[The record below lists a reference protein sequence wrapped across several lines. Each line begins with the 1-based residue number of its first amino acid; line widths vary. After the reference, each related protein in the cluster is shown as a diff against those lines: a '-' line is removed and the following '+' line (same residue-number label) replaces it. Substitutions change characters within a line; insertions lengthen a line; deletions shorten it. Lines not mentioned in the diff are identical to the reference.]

1 MRRLFAIIFAV
12 MLAAVSCQHEE
23 IWDKLN
29 DHEQRIEQLE
39 KLCKELNSNVMAL
52 QTALTAI
59 QENDYVT
66 DVMKV
71 VENGVEV
78 GYSLTFA
85 KAGTVTL
92 YHGADGTDAAAPK
105 IGVKKAADGAY
116 YWTAGDEWLTADDGS
131 KIPAT
136 VASDGDYV
144 TPLFRVTKDVW
155 YVSYDNGNSWR
166 KIQAQEQN
174 ESQFFQNVSADSENL
189 YLTLADGTVVTIPI
203 VSTSRSFVGKVVSI
217 MGDSIST
224 FEGWIPIEDGHNLN
238 HRKRYPQANLF
249 EDVRLTW
256 WHMLINN
263 LGAKL
268 GVNDS
273 WAGSMVSNTQ
283 TVNSGDKGPDACMS
297 SITRIT
303 NLGSNGTPDLIFFY
317 GGTNDAARDVP
328 MGTFDPGKFQQV
340 DLTTTT
346 WSTFAD
352 AYAVAIMRMQYF
364 YPDAK
369 IIAMTPTWTTS
380 YYTPQRLDAVV
391 KMIKEVCDYFGVAVV
406 DLRKCGIN
414 QNNLDKMLGDG
425 IHPSAIGMEMI
436 EKYLRKQLLSFYEGD
451 FTENVV
457 YKVTD
462 NLTSAVNLDRY
473 ITGVSA
479 GRPYTAQLTGD
490 LSKIGVKMGGNDVTS
505 DSFNAS
511 TGQIHIPEVTGDIN
525 IDESVEHEVVQTT
538 WYIDHTQNKAKFTS
552 SCNTGGR
559 GWAIADT
566 NPVYSQLI
574 GKPINTA
581 AFFTN
586 KTSQTVTVMKVP
598 SYRAT
603 SGEVIAKVTATIPAA
618 SKKLAVIYFPEV
630 TLKDGE
636 YLSLFSQEDDNIQ
649 FYYTSTGVE
658 DASGVMDNGFYTRL
672 PILYGSGTSWSLAD
686 MSCLGWSFGYTDQFA
701 GKKMTCVGD
710 SITAGSGTTKT
721 YWSIID
727 ETLKPLSMTGMGVG
741 GSCVS
746 ATSDYG
752 TSNSPLI
759 RRYTSIPESDIIT
772 IYMGTNDYGHE
783 TPMGTIDDMEDKSFY
798 GALNVI
804 IPGIQ
809 KAHPDAQLVWITPT
823 HRYGFGTSKILGTK
837 FTYDYLP
844 NGRGYSLGDYV
855 DVIKEVCE
863 KYSVPV
869 IDLFALSGMDPSL
882 SEVRSTYMP
891 DGLHPNAAGHE
902 KIAAIIID
910 ALKDIVG
917 GAYKNGGSTENTNN
931 STGEW

>member
-1 MRRLFAIIFAV
+1 MMKRLFNILCAT
-12 MLAAVSCQHEE
+12 LLLTLTSCQHED
-23 IWDKLN
+23 IWNKLRE
-29 DHEQRIEQLE
+29 HEQRIEELE
-39 KLCKELNSNVMAL
+39 EQCRKLNSNIEAIREIL
-52 QTALTAI
+52 AAI
-59 QENDYVT
+59 QQNDYVT
-66 DVMKV
+66 EVMKIM
-71 VENGVEV
+71 ENGVEV
-78 GYSLTFA
+78 GYSLTFS
-85 KAGTVTL
+85 KSGTITI
-92 YHGADGTDAAAPK
+92 YHGTDGTDGADGGTPNIA
-105 IGVKKAADGAY
+105 IKKAADGAY
-116 YWTAGDEWLTADDGS
+116 YWTSNGEWITDDDGN

-136 VASDGDYV
+136 VSDPDANYV
-144 TPLFRVTKDVW
+144 TPQFRVSDGVW

-166 KIQAQEQN
+166 EIEVGNDQEGD
-174 ESQFFQNVSADSENL
+174 SFFQSVTTDSENL
-189 YLTLADGTVVTIPI
+189 YLTLADGTVVTVPI
-203 VSTSRSFVGKVVSI
+203 VSTSRSFVGKVISI

-224 FEGWIPIEDGHNLN
+224 FEGWIPIDDGHNLN

-249 EDVRLTW
+249 DDVRLTW
-256 WHMLINN
+256 WHMLITN

-273 WAGSMVSNTQ
+273 WAGSMVSNTA
-283 TVNSGDKGPDACMS
+283 TTNSADLGPDACMS
-297 SITRIT
+297 SVTRIT

-317 GGTNDAARDVP
+317 GGTNDAARNVP
-328 MGTFDPGKFQQV
+328 MGTFDPSKFQQV

-380 YYTPQRLDAVV
+380 YYTPQRLNEVA
-391 KMIKEVCDYFGVAVV
+391 KMIEEVCDYFGVAVV

-414 QNNLDKMLGDG
+414 RNNLDKTLGDG
-425 IHPSAIGMEMI
+425 IHPSALGMEMI

-479 GRPYTAQLTGD
+479 GRPYTAQLSGD
-490 LSKIGVKMGGNDVTS
+490 LSKIGVKMGGNDVTA

-511 TGQIHIPEVTGDIN
+511 TGQIHIPEVTGDVH
-525 IDESVEHEVVQTT
+525 IDESVEHEVIETT
-538 WYIDHTQNKAKFTS
+538 WYIDHTRNKSKFTS

-559 GWAIADT
+559 GWAIADI
-566 NPVYSQLI
+566 NPAYSQLV
-574 GKPINTA
+574 GNPINTA

-603 SGEVIAKVTATIPAA
+603 SGEVIATVTATIPAA
-618 SKKLAVIYFPEV
+618 SKQLAVIYFPEV
-630 TLKDGE
+630 TLKEGE
-636 YLSLFSQEDDNIQ
+636 YLSLFSQEDANIQ
-649 FYYTSTGVE
+649 FYYTSTAVE
-658 DASGVMDNGFYTRL
+658 DASGVVDNGFYTRL
-672 PILYGSGTSWSLAD
+672 PILYGSGTNWSLAD
-686 MSCLGWSFGYTDQFA
+686 MSCLGWSFGYTNHCA
-701 GKKMTCVGD
+701 GKKVTCVGD

-721 YWSIID
+721 YWSILD
-727 ETLKPLSMTGMGVG
+727 DTLELESMTGMGVA

-746 ATSDYG
+746 ATSDYK

-759 RRYTSIPESDIIT
+759 NRYKSIPDSDIIT

-783 TPMGTIDDMEDKSFY
+783 TPMGTIDDTEDVSFY

-809 KAHPDAQLVWITPT
+809 KAHPDALLVWMTPT
-823 HRYGFGTSKILGTK
+823 HRYGFGTSKMLGTA
-837 FTYDYLP
+837 FTYDHLP
-844 NGRGYSLGDYV
+844 NGRGYSLDDYV
-855 DVIKEVCE
+855 DAIKEVCD
-863 KYSVPV
+863 KYDVPV
-869 IDLFALSGMDPSL
+869 IDLFTLSGMDPSL
-882 SEVRSTYMP
+882 SEVRSQYMP
-891 DGLHPNAAGHE
+891 DGLHLNSAGHE
-902 KIAAIIID
+902 KIAAI
-910 ALKDIVG
+910 VG
-917 GAYKNGGSTENTNN
+917 ASLNYMVR
-931 STGEW
+931 

>member
-1 MRRLFAIIFAV
+1 MKKLFTI
-12 MLAAVSCQHEE
+12 LCTSLLLAVSGCQHED

-29 DHEQRIEQLE
+29 DHETRIEQLE
-39 KLCKELNSNVMAL
+39 KLCRELNSNMQAV
-52 QTALTAI
+52 QTILTAV
-59 QENDYVT
+59 QQNDYVT
-66 DVMKV
+66 EVMKI
-71 VENGVEV
+71 VEGGIEV
-78 GYSLTFA
+78 GYSITFA
-85 KAGTVTL
+85 KGGTVNI
-92 YHGADGTDAAAPK
+92 YHGADGADGTNGSTPD
-105 IGVKKAADGAY
+105 IGIRKASDGAY
-116 YWTAGDEWLTADDGS
+116 YWTSDGEWMTGEEGEM
-131 KIPAT
+131 IPAT
-136 VASDGDYV
+136 VTDPDGNYIV
-144 TPLFRVTKDVW
+144 PQFRVADGVW

-166 KIQAQEQN
+166 MIETPN
-174 ESQFFQNVSADSENL
+174 GEDGTDGDSFFKSVTTDSENL
-189 YLTLADGTVVTIPI
+189 YLTLADGTIITIPI
-203 VSTSRSFVGKVVSI
+203 VSTSRSFMGKVISI

-224 FEGWIPIEDGHNLN
+224 FEGWIPVDDGHNLT

-328 MGTFDPGKFQQV
+328 MGEFDPSKFQQV
-340 DLTTTT
+340 DLTTTI

-352 AYAVAIMRMQYF
+352 AYAAAIMRMQYF

-380 YYTPQRLDAVV
+380 YYSAQRLDAVA

-414 QNNLDKMLGDG
+414 QNNLDKTLGDG
-425 IHPSAIGMEMI
+425 IHPSALGMEMI

-479 GRPYTAQLTGD
+479 GKPYTAQLSGD
-490 LSKIGVKMGGNDVTS
+490 LSKIGVKMGGIDITS
-505 DSFNAS
+505 TSFDAS
-511 TGQIHIPEVTGDIN
+511 TGIINIPEVTGNIH
-525 IDESVEHEVVQTT
+525 IDESVEHEVVATT
-538 WYIDHTQNKAKFTS
+538 WYIDHTKNMAKFTS

-559 GWAIADT
+559 GWAIADS
-566 NPVYSQLI
+566 NPAYSQLV

-586 KTSQTVTVMKVP
+586 KTSQTVTVMKIP
-598 SYRAT
+598 SYKAT
-603 SGEVIAKVTATIPAA
+603 TGEVIATVTATIPSAN
-618 SKKLAVIYFPEV
+618 KQLAVIYFPEV
-630 TLKDGE
+630 TLKEGE
-636 YLSLFSQEDDNIQ
+636 YLSLFSQEDSDIQ
-649 FYYTSTGVE
+649 FYYTSAGVE
-658 DASGVMDNGFYTRL
+658 DAAGVMDNGFYTRL
-672 PILYGSGTSWSLAD
+672 PILYGSGTNWSLAD
-686 MSCLGWSFGYTDQFA
+686 MSCLGWSFGYTDFFA
-701 GKKMTCVGD
+701 GKKITCVGD

-721 YWSIID
+721 YWSILN
-727 ETLKPLSMTGMGVG
+727 ETLQPESMTGMGVA

-746 ATSDYG
+746 ATSDYK

-759 RRYTSIPESDIIT
+759 NRYTSIPESDIIT

-783 TPMGTIDDMEDKSFY
+783 TPMGTIDDAEDISFY

-804 IPGIQ
+804 ISGIRQ
-809 KAHPDAQLVWITPT
+809 AQPDAQLVWITPT
-823 HRYGFGTSKILGTK
+823 HRYGFGTSKMLGTQ

-844 NGRGYSLGDYV
+844 NGRGYSLEDYV
-855 DVIKEVCE
+855 DAIKDVCA
-863 KYSVPV
+863 KHSVPV
-869 IDLFALSGMDPSL
+869 IDLFNLSGMDPSL
-882 SEVRSTYMP
+882 SEVRTQYMP
-891 DGLHPNAAGHE
+891 DGLHPNTAGHE
-902 KIAAIIID
+902 KIAAIISKELQNII
-910 ALKDIVG
+910 LGI
-917 GAYKNGGSTENTNN
+917 N
-931 STGEW
+931 

>member
-1 MRRLFAIIFAV
+1 MMKRLFNILCAT
-12 MLAAVSCQHEE
+12 LLLTLTSCQHED
-23 IWDKLN
+23 IWNKLRE
-29 DHEQRIEQLE
+29 HEQRIEELE
-39 KLCKELNSNVMAL
+39 EQCRKLNSNIEAIWEIL
-52 QTALTAI
+52 AAI
-59 QENDYVT
+59 QQNDYVT
-66 DVMKV
+66 EVMKIM
-71 VENGVEV
+71 EGGVEV
-78 GYSLTFA
+78 GYSLTFS
-85 KAGTVTL
+85 KSGTITI
-92 YHGADGTDAAAPK
+92 YHGTDGTDGVDGGTPN
-105 IGVKKAADGAY
+105 IGIKKAADGAY
-116 YWTAGDEWLTADDGS
+116 YWTSNGEWITDDDGN

-136 VASDGDYV
+136 VSDPDANYV
-144 TPLFRVTKDVW
+144 TPQFRVSDGVW

-166 KIQAQEQN
+166 EIEVGNDQEGD
-174 ESQFFQNVSADSENL
+174 SFFQSVTTDSENL
-189 YLTLADGTVVTIPI
+189 YLTLADGTVVTVPI
-203 VSTSRSFVGKVVSI
+203 VSTSRSFVGKVISI

-224 FEGWIPIEDGHNLN
+224 FEGWIPVDDGHNLN

-249 EDVRLTW
+249 DDVRLTW
-256 WHMLINN
+256 WHMLITN

-273 WAGSMVSNTQ
+273 WAGSMVSNTA
-283 TVNSGDKGPDACMS
+283 TTNSGDLGPDACMS
-297 SITRIT
+297 SVTRIT

-317 GGTNDAARDVP
+317 GGTNDAARNVP
-328 MGTFDPGKFQQV
+328 MGTFDPSKFQQV

-380 YYTPQRLDAVV
+380 YYTPQRLNEVA
-391 KMIKEVCDYFGVAVV
+391 KMIEEVCDYYGVAVV

-414 QNNLDKMLGDG
+414 RNNLDKTLGDG
-425 IHPSAIGMEMI
+425 IHPSALGMEMI

-479 GRPYTAQLTGD
+479 GRPYTAQLSGD
-490 LSKIGVKMGGNDVTS
+490 LSKIGVKMGGDDVTA

-511 TGQIHIPEVTGDIN
+511 TGQLHIPEVTGDVH
-525 IDESVEHEVVQTT
+525 IDESVEHEVIETT
-538 WYIDHTQNKAKFTS
+538 WYIDHTRNKSKFTS

-566 NPVYSQLI
+566 NPAYSQLV

-603 SGEVIAKVTATIPAA
+603 SGEVIATVTATIPAA
-618 SKKLAVIYFPEV
+618 SKQLAVIYFPEV
-630 TLKDGE
+630 TLKEGE
-636 YLSLFSQEDDNIQ
+636 YLSLFSQEDANIQ
-649 FYYTSTGVE
+649 FYYTSTAVE
-658 DASGVMDNGFYTRL
+658 DASGVVDNGFYTRL
-672 PILYGSGTSWSLAD
+672 PILYGSGTNWSLAD
-686 MSCLGWSFGYTDQFA
+686 MSCLGWSFGYTNHCA
-701 GKKMTCVGD
+701 GKKVTCVGD

-721 YWSIID
+721 YWSILD
-727 ETLKPLSMTGMGVG
+727 DTLELESMTGMGVA

-746 ATSDYG
+746 ATSDYK

-759 RRYTSIPESDIIT
+759 NRYKSIPDSDIIT

-783 TPMGTIDDMEDKSFY
+783 TPMGTIDDTEDVSFY

-809 KAHPDAQLVWITPT
+809 KAHPDALLVWMTPT
-823 HRYGFGTSKILGTK
+823 HRYGFGTSKMLGTA
-837 FTYDYLP
+837 FTYDHLP
-844 NGRGYSLGDYV
+844 NGRGYSLDDYV
-855 DVIKEVCE
+855 DAIKEVCD
-863 KYSVPV
+863 KYDVPV
-869 IDLFALSGMDPSL
+869 IDLFTLSGMDPSL
-882 SEVRSTYMP
+882 SEVRSQYMP
-891 DGLHPNAAGHE
+891 DGLHLNSAGHE
-902 KIAAIIID
+902 KIAAI
-910 ALKDIVG
+910 VG
-917 GAYKNGGSTENTNN
+917 ASLNYMVR
-931 STGEW
+931 

>member
-1 MRRLFAIIFAV
+1 
-12 MLAAVSCQHEE
+12 MLTTVSCQHEE
-23 IWDKLN
+23 IWEKLN

-39 KLCKELNSNVMAL
+39 KLCKELNSNVVAM
-52 QTALTAI
+52 QTALTSI

-92 YHGADGTDAAAPK
+92 YHGADGAEAAAPR
-105 IGVKKAADGAY
+105 IGVKKASDGAY
-116 YWTAGDEWLTADDGS
+116 YWTSGDEWLTADDGS
-131 KIPAT
+131 RIPAT
-136 VASDGDYV
+136 VADLNGEYV
-144 TPLFRVTKDVW
+144 TPLFRVSEDKW

-166 KIQAQEQN
+166 KIQAHGQAQN
-174 ESQFFQNVSADSENL
+174 GNPFFQDVTADSENL
-189 YLTLADGTVVTIPI
+189 YMTLADGSKITIPLI
-203 VSTSRSFVGKVVSI
+203 TTSRSFVGKVISI

-224 FEGWIPIEDGHNLN
+224 FEGWIPVEDGHNLN
-238 HRKRYPQANLF
+238 HRKRYPQDNLF
-249 EDVRLTW
+249 DDVRLTW
-256 WHMLINN
+256 WHRLANN
-263 LGAKL
+263 LGAKI

-273 WAGSMVSNTQ
+273 WAGS
-283 TVNSGDKGPDACMS
+283 TVHNSATTNSGDKGPDACMS

-317 GGTNDAARDVP
+317 GGTNDAAWGVTL
-328 MGTFDPGKFQQV
+328 GTFDPSAAHNV
-340 DLTTTT
+340 DLTSTT
-346 WSTFAD
+346 WETFAD
-352 AYAVAIMRMQYF
+352 AYAAAIMRMQYF

-380 YYTPQRLDAVV
+380 YYTAQRLDAVIRV
-391 KMIKEVCDYFGVAVV
+391 IKDVCDYFGVAVV

-414 QNNLDKMLGDG
+414 QNNLESTLGDG
-425 IHPSAIGMEMI
+425 IHPSALGMDMI
-436 EKYLRKQLLSFYEGD
+436 EKYVRKQLLSFYEGD
-451 FTENVV
+451 FKENVV
-457 YKVTD
+457 YKVTN
-462 NLTSAVNLDRY
+462 NLSAAVNLDRY
-473 ITGVSA
+473 IVGVSS
-479 GRPYTAQLTGD
+479 GRSYTAQLSGD
-490 LSKIGVKMGGNDVTS
+490 ISKVGVKMDGVDITSEAFDVSTS
-505 DSFNAS
+505 RV
-511 TGQIHIPEVTGDIN
+511 HIPNVTGDVY
-525 IDESVEHEVVQTT
+525 IDESAQHDVVTTT
-538 WYIDHTQNKAKFTS
+538 WYIDHTRNSSKITS
-552 SCNTGGR
+552 SCNVAGR
-559 GWAIADT
+559 GWAIADS

-598 SYRAT
+598 YHGAR
-603 SGEVIAKVTATIPAA
+603 SGEVIATVTATIPSAT
-618 SKKLAVIYFPEV
+618 KQLAVITFPEV
-630 TLKDGE
+630 TLKEGE
-636 YLSLFSQEDDNIQ
+636 YLSLFSQEDANIQ
-649 FYYTSTGVE
+649 FYYSATSITDAAGVT
-658 DASGVMDNGFYTRL
+658 DNGFYTRL
-672 PILYGSGTSWSLAD
+672 PILYGSGTNWSLAE
-686 MSCLGWSFGYTDQFA
+686 MSLGWSFGYTDPFA

-727 ETLKPLSMTGMGVG
+727 DTLQPLSMTGMGVG

-759 RRYTSIPESDIIT
+759 KRYTSIPDSDLIT

-783 TPMGTIDDMEDKSFY
+783 TPMGTIEDTEDVSFY

-809 KAHPDAQLVWITPT
+809 QTHPDAQLVWITPT
-823 HRYGFGTSKILGTK
+823 HRYGFGTSKLLGSK

-855 DVIKEVCE
+855 NAIKDVCE

-902 KIAAIIID
+902 KIAEIIIC

-917 GAYKNGGSTENTNN
+917 GVHEDAGSTEDLNN

>member
-1 MRRLFAIIFAV
+1 MFNHTNMKKLLTILLAAIT
-12 MLAAVSCQHEE
+12 MAVSCDIHKD
-23 IWDKLN
+23 IWNELR

-39 KLCKELNSNVMAL
+39 KQCRELNSNVQAMQTVLAAL
-52 QTALTAI
+52 Q
-59 QENDYVT
+59 QNDYVT
-66 DVMKV
+66 EVMKIM
-71 VENGVEV
+71 EDGVEV
-78 GYSLTFA
+78 GYSITFA
-85 KAGTVTL
+85 KAGTITI
-92 YHGADGTDAAAPK
+92 YHGVDGTDGDAPS
-105 IGVKKAADGAY
+105 IGVKKASDGSY
-116 YWTAGDEWLTADDGS
+116 YWTSNGEWLSDDNGNM
-131 KIPAT
+131 IPAT
-136 VASDGDYV
+136 VSDPDGGYV
-144 TPLFRVTKDVW
+144 TPQFRVADGVW

-166 KIQAQEQN
+166 EIDYKNGGGDE
-174 ESQFFQNVSADSENL
+174 FFQSVTTDSENL
-189 YLTLADGTVVTIPI
+189 YLTLADGTVIKIPI
-203 VSTSRSFVGKVVSI
+203 VSTSLSFAGKVVSI

-249 EDVRLTW
+249 DDVRLTW

-297 SITRIT
+297 SVTRIT

-317 GGTNDAARDVP
+317 GGTNDAARNVP
-328 MGTFDPGKFQQV
+328 MGTFDPSKFQQV
-340 DLTTTT
+340 DLTTTI

-352 AYAVAIMRMQYF
+352 AYAAAITRMQYY

-380 YYTPQRLDAVV
+380 YYTPQRLDEVV
-391 KMIKEVCDYFGVAVV
+391 KVIKEVCDYYGVAVV

-414 QNNLDKMLGDG
+414 QNNLDKTLGDG
-425 IHPSAIGMEMI
+425 IHPSALGMEMI

-451 FTENVV
+451 FTENIV

-462 NLTSAVNLDRY
+462 NLISAVNLDRY

-479 GRPYTAQLTGD
+479 GRPYTAQLSGD
-490 LSKIGVKMGGNDVTS
+490 MSKIGVKMGGNDVTA

-511 TGQIHIPEVTGDIN
+511 TGQIHIPEVTGDIH
-525 IDESVEHEVVQTT
+525 IDESVEHEVVETT
-538 WYIDHTQNKAKFTS
+538 WYIDHTKNKSKFTS

-559 GWAIADT
+559 GWAIADA
-566 NPVYSQLI
+566 NPAYSQLI

-603 SGEVIAKVTATIPAA
+603 SGEVIATVTATIPAA
-618 SKKLAVIYFPEV
+618 SKQLAVIYFPEV
-630 TLKDGE
+630 TLKEGE
-636 YLSLFSQEDDNIQ
+636 YLSLFSQEDANIQ
-649 FYYTSTGVE
+649 FYYTSAAVE
-658 DASGVMDNGFYTRL
+658 DASGVVDNGFYTRL
-672 PILYGSGTSWSLAD
+672 PILYGSGTNWSLAD
-686 MSCLGWSFGYTDQFA
+686 MSCLGWSFGYTNHCA
-701 GKKMTCVGD
+701 GKKVTCVGD

-721 YWSIID
+721 YCSILD
-727 ETLKPLSMTGMGVG
+727 DTLELESMTGMGVA

-746 ATSDYG
+746 ATSDYK

-759 RRYTSIPESDIIT
+759 NRYKSIPDSDIIT

-783 TPMGTIDDMEDKSFY
+783 TPMGTIDDTEDVSFY

-809 KAHPDAQLVWITPT
+809 NAHPDALLAWITPT
-823 HRYGFGTSKILGTK
+823 HRYGFGTSKMLGTA

-844 NGRGYSLGDYV
+844 NGRGYSLNDYV
-855 DVIKEVCE
+855 DAIKEVCE
-863 KYSVPV
+863 KYDVPV
-869 IDLFALSGMDPSL
+869 IDLFTLSGMDPSL
-882 SEVRSTYMP
+882 SEVRTQYMP

-902 KIAAIIID
+902 KIAAIIAKSLEGI
-910 ALKDIVG
+910 LVSK
-917 GAYKNGGSTENTNN
+917 
-931 STGEW
+931 

>member
-1 MRRLFAIIFAV
+1 MMKRLFNILCAT
-12 MLAAVSCQHEE
+12 LLLTLTSCQHED
-23 IWDKLN
+23 IWNKLRE
-29 DHEQRIEQLE
+29 HEQRIEELE
-39 KLCKELNSNVMAL
+39 EQCRKLNSNIEAIWEIL
-52 QTALTAI
+52 AAI
-59 QENDYVT
+59 QQNDYVT
-66 DVMKV
+66 EVMKIM
-71 VENGVEV
+71 EGGVEV
-78 GYSLTFA
+78 GYSLTFS
-85 KAGTVTL
+85 KSGTITI
-92 YHGADGTDAAAPK
+92 YHGTDGTDGVDGGTPN
-105 IGVKKAADGAY
+105 IGIKKAADGAY
-116 YWTAGDEWLTADDGS
+116 YWTSNGEWITDDDGN

-136 VASDGDYV
+136 VSDPDANYV
-144 TPLFRVTKDVW
+144 TPQFRVSDGVW

-166 KIQAQEQN
+166 EIEVGNDQEGD
-174 ESQFFQNVSADSENL
+174 SFFQSVTTDSENL
-189 YLTLADGTVVTIPI
+189 YLTLADGTVVTVPI
-203 VSTSRSFVGKVVSI
+203 VSTSRSFVGKVISI

-224 FEGWIPIEDGHNLN
+224 FEGWIPVDDGHNLN

-249 EDVRLTW
+249 DDVRLTW
-256 WHMLINN
+256 WHMLITN

-273 WAGSMVSNTQ
+273 WAGSMVSNTA
-283 TVNSGDKGPDACMS
+283 TTNSGDLGPDACMS
-297 SITRIT
+297 SVTRIT

-317 GGTNDAARDVP
+317 GGTNDAARNVP
-328 MGTFDPGKFQQV
+328 MGTFDPSKFQQV

-369 IIAMTPTWTTS
+369 IIAITPTWTTS
-380 YYTPQRLDAVV
+380 YYTPQRLNEVA
-391 KMIKEVCDYFGVAVV
+391 KMIEEVCDYYGVAVV

-414 QNNLDKMLGDG
+414 RNNLDKTLGDG
-425 IHPSAIGMEMI
+425 IHPSALGMEMI

-479 GRPYTAQLTGD
+479 GRPYTAQLSGD
-490 LSKIGVKMGGNDVTS
+490 LSKIGVKMGGDDVTA

-511 TGQIHIPEVTGDIN
+511 TGQIHIPEVTGDVH
-525 IDESVEHEVVQTT
+525 IDESVEHEVIETT
-538 WYIDHTQNKAKFTS
+538 WYIDHTRNKSKFTS

-566 NPVYSQLI
+566 NPAYSQLV

-603 SGEVIAKVTATIPAA
+603 SGEVIATVTATIPAA
-618 SKKLAVIYFPEV
+618 SKQLAVIYFPEV
-630 TLKDGE
+630 TLKEGE
-636 YLSLFSQEDDNIQ
+636 YLSLFSQEDANIQ
-649 FYYTSTGVE
+649 FYYTSTAVE
-658 DASGVMDNGFYTRL
+658 DASGVVDNGFYTRL
-672 PILYGSGTSWSLAD
+672 PILYGSGTNWSLAD
-686 MSCLGWSFGYTDQFA
+686 MSCLGWSFGYTNHCA
-701 GKKMTCVGD
+701 GKKVTCVGD

-721 YWSIID
+721 YWSILD
-727 ETLKPLSMTGMGVG
+727 DTLELESMTGMGVA

-746 ATSDYG
+746 ATSDYK

-759 RRYTSIPESDIIT
+759 NRYKSIPDSDIIT

-783 TPMGTIDDMEDKSFY
+783 TPMGTIDDTEDVSFY

-809 KAHPDAQLVWITPT
+809 KAHPDALLVWMTPT
-823 HRYGFGTSKILGTK
+823 HRYGFGTSKMLGTA
-837 FTYDYLP
+837 FTYDHLP
-844 NGRGYSLGDYV
+844 NGRGYSLDDYV
-855 DVIKEVCE
+855 DAIKEVCD
-863 KYSVPV
+863 KYDVPV
-869 IDLFALSGMDPSL
+869 IDLFTLSGMDPSL
-882 SEVRSTYMP
+882 SEVRSQYMP
-891 DGLHPNAAGHE
+891 DGLHLNSAGHE
-902 KIAAIIID
+902 KIAAI
-910 ALKDIVG
+910 VG
-917 GAYKNGGSTENTNN
+917 ASLNYMVR
-931 STGEW
+931 

>member
-1 MRRLFAIIFAV
+1 MKKLFTILFTTLL
-12 MLAAVSCQHEE
+12 LAATACQHKD
-23 IWDKLN
+23 IWNELR

-39 KLCKELNSNVMAL
+39 QQCRELNSNIEAV
-52 QTALTAI
+52 QAI
-59 QENDYVT
+59 LAAVQQNDYVT
-66 DVMKV
+66 EVMKV
-71 VENGVEV
+71 MEDGVEV
-78 GYSLTFA
+78 GYSITFS
-85 KAGTVTL
+85 KSGTITI
-92 YHGADGTDAAAPK
+92 YHGTDGTDGADGGTPN
-105 IGVKKAADGAY
+105 IGIKKAADGAY
-116 YWTAGDEWLTADDGS
+116 YWTSNGEWITDDDGN

-136 VASDGDYV
+136 VSDPNATYV
-144 TPLFRVTKDVW
+144 TPQFRVADGVW

-166 KIQAQEQN
+166 EIEAGSDQEGD
-174 ESQFFQNVSADSENL
+174 SFFRNVTTDSENL
-189 YLTLADGTVVTIPI
+189 YLTLADGTVVTVPI
-203 VSTSRSFVGKVVSI
+203 VSTSRSFVGKVISI

-249 EDVRLTW
+249 NDVRLTW
-256 WHMLINN
+256 WHMLITN

-273 WAGSMVSNTQ
+273 WAGSMVSNTA
-283 TVNSGDKGPDACMS
+283 TTNSGDLGPDACMS
-297 SITRIT
+297 SVTRIT

-317 GGTNDAARDVP
+317 GGTNDAARNVP
-328 MGTFDPGKFQQV
+328 MGTFDPSKFQQV

-352 AYAVAIMRMQYF
+352 AYAVAIMRMQYY

-380 YYTPQRLDAVV
+380 YYTPQRLNEVA
-391 KMIKEVCDYFGVAVV
+391 KMIEEVCDYYGVPVV

-414 QNNLDKMLGDG
+414 QNNLDKTLGDG
-425 IHPSAIGMEMI
+425 IHPSALGMEMI

-451 FTENVV
+451 FTENIV

-479 GRPYTAQLTGD
+479 GRPYTAQLSGD
-490 LSKIGVKMGGNDVTS
+490 LSKIGVKMGGNDVTA

-511 TGQIHIPEVTGDIN
+511 TGQIHIPEVTGDVH
-525 IDESVEHEVVQTT
+525 IDESVEHEIVETT
-538 WYIDHTQNKAKFTS
+538 WYIDHTKNKSKFTS

-566 NPVYSQLI
+566 NPAYSQLI

-603 SGEVIAKVTATIPAA
+603 SGEVIATVTATIPAA
-618 SKKLAVIYFPEV
+618 SKQLAVIYFPEV
-630 TLKDGE
+630 TLKEGE
-636 YLSLFSQEDDNIQ
+636 YLSLFSQEDANIQ
-649 FYYTSTGVE
+649 FYYTSAAVE
-658 DASGVMDNGFYTRL
+658 DAYGVVDNGFYTRL
-672 PILYGSGTSWSLAD
+672 PILYGSGTNWSLAD
-686 MSCLGWSFGYTDQFA
+686 MSCLGWSFGYTNHCA
-701 GKKMTCVGD
+701 GKKVTCVGD

-721 YWSIID
+721 YWSILYD
-727 ETLKPLSMTGMGVG
+727 TLELESMTGMGVA

-746 ATSDYG
+746 ATSDYKTG
-752 TSNSPLI
+752 NSPLI
-759 RRYTSIPESDIIT
+759 NRYKSIPDSDIIT

-783 TPMGTIDDMEDKSFY
+783 TPMGTIDDTEDVSFY

-809 KAHPDAQLVWITPT
+809 KAHPDALLAWITPT
-823 HRYGFGTSKILGTK
+823 HRYGFGTSKILGTA

-844 NGRGYSLGDYV
+844 NGRGYSLNDYV
-855 DVIKEVCE
+855 DAIKEVCE
-863 KYSVPV
+863 KYDVPV
-869 IDLFALSGMDPSL
+869 IDLFTLSGMDPSL
-882 SEVRSTYMP
+882 SEVRTQYMP

-902 KIAAIIID
+902 KIAAIISQSLGNILL
-910 ALKDIVG
+910 A
-917 GAYKNGGSTENTNN
+917 KNL
-931 STGEW
+931 

>member
-1 MRRLFAIIFAV
+1 MKRLFNILCAT
-12 MLAAVSCQHEE
+12 LLLTLTSCQHED
-23 IWDKLN
+23 IWNKLRE
-29 DHEQRIEQLE
+29 HEQRIEELE
-39 KLCKELNSNVMAL
+39 EQCRKLNSNIEAIREIL
-52 QTALTAI
+52 AAI
-59 QENDYVT
+59 QQNDYVT
-66 DVMKV
+66 EVMKIM
-71 VENGVEV
+71 ENGVEV
-78 GYSLTFA
+78 GYCLTFA
-85 KAGTVTL
+85 KGGTVTI
-92 YHGADGTDAAAPK
+92 YHGTDGADGSDGGTPN
-105 IGVKKAADGAY
+105 IGVKKAPDGAY
-116 YWTAGDEWLTADDGS
+116 YWTSDGKWLTDDNGNM
-131 KIPAT
+131 IPAT
-136 VASDGDYV
+136 VSDPDGGYV
-144 TPLFRVTKDVW
+144 TPQFRVADGVW

-166 KIQAQEQN
+166 VMEVGNDQEGD
-174 ESQFFQNVSADSENL
+174 SFFQSVTTDSENL
-189 YLTLADGTVVTIPI
+189 YLILADGTVVTVPI
-203 VSTSRSFVGKVVSI
+203 VSTSRSFVGKVISI

-224 FEGWIPIEDGHNLN
+224 FEGWIPVDDGHNLN

-249 EDVRLTW
+249 DDVRLTW
-256 WHMLINN
+256 WHMLITN

-273 WAGSMVSNTQ
+273 WAGSMVSNTA
-283 TVNSGDKGPDACMS
+283 TTNSGDLGPDACMS
-297 SITRIT
+297 SVTRIT

-317 GGTNDAARDVP
+317 GGTNDAARNVP
-328 MGTFDPGKFQQV
+328 MGTFDPSKFQQV

-380 YYTPQRLDAVV
+380 YYTPQRLNEVA
-391 KMIKEVCDYFGVAVV
+391 KMIEEVCDYYGVAVV

-414 QNNLDKMLGDG
+414 RNNLDKTLGDG
-425 IHPSAIGMEMI
+425 IHPSALGMEMI

-479 GRPYTAQLTGD
+479 GRPYTAQLSGD
-490 LSKIGVKMGGNDVTS
+490 LSKIGVKMGGNDVTA

-511 TGQIHIPEVTGDIN
+511 TGQIHIPEVTGDVH
-525 IDESVEHEVVQTT
+525 IDESVEHEVIETT
-538 WYIDHTQNKAKFTS
+538 WYIDHTRNKSKFTS

-566 NPVYSQLI
+566 NPAYSQLV

-603 SGEVIAKVTATIPAA
+603 SGEVIATVTATIPAA
-618 SKKLAVIYFPEV
+618 SKQLAVIYFPEV
-630 TLKDGE
+630 TLKEGE
-636 YLSLFSQEDDNIQ
+636 YLSLFSQEDANIQ
-649 FYYTSTGVE
+649 FYYTSAAVE
-658 DASGVMDNGFYTRL
+658 DASGVVDSGFYTRL
-672 PILYGSGTSWSLAD
+672 PILYGSGTNWSLAD
-686 MSCLGWSFGYTDQFA
+686 MSCLGWSFGYTNHCA
-701 GKKMTCVGD
+701 GKRVTCVGD

-721 YWSIID
+721 YWSILD
-727 ETLKPLSMTGMGVG
+727 DTLELESMTGMGVA

-746 ATSDYG
+746 ATSDYK

-759 RRYTSIPESDIIT
+759 NRYKSIPDSDIIT

-783 TPMGTIDDMEDKSFY
+783 TPMGTIDDTEDVSFY

-809 KAHPDAQLVWITPT
+809 MAHPDALLVWMTPT
-823 HRYGFGTSKILGTK
+823 HRYGFGTSKMLGTA
-837 FTYDYLP
+837 FTYDHLP
-844 NGRGYSLGDYV
+844 NGRGYSLDDYV
-855 DVIKEVCE
+855 DAIKEVCD
-863 KYSVPV
+863 KYDVPV
-869 IDLFALSGMDPSL
+869 IDLFTLSGMDPSL
-882 SEVRSTYMP
+882 SEVRSQYMP
-891 DGLHPNAAGHE
+891 DGLHPNSAGHE
-902 KIAAIIID
+902 KIAAI
-910 ALKDIVG
+910 VG
-917 GAYKNGGSTENTNN
+917 ASLNYMVR
-931 STGEW
+931 

>member
-1 MRRLFAIIFAV
+1 MMKRLFNILCAT
-12 MLAAVSCQHEE
+12 LLLTLTSCQHED
-23 IWDKLN
+23 IWNKLRE
-29 DHEQRIEQLE
+29 HEQRIEQLE
-39 KLCKELNSNVMAL
+39 RQCRELNSNV
-52 QTALTAI
+52 QAI
-59 QENDYVT
+59 QAILNAIQQNDYVT
-66 DVMKV
+66 EVMKIM
-71 VENGVEV
+71 EGAVEV
-78 GYSLTFA
+78 GYSITFS
-85 KAGTVTL
+85 KSGTITI
-92 YHGADGTDAAAPK
+92 YHGTDGTDGVDGGTPN
-105 IGVKKAADGAY
+105 IGIKKAADGAY
-116 YWTAGDEWLTADDGS
+116 YWTSNGEWITDDDGN

-136 VASDGDYV
+136 VSDPDANYV
-144 TPLFRVTKDVW
+144 TPQFRVSDGVW

-166 KIQAQEQN
+166 EIEVGNDQEGD
-174 ESQFFQNVSADSENL
+174 SFFQSVTTDSENL
-189 YLTLADGTVVTIPI
+189 YLTLADGTVVTVPI
-203 VSTSRSFVGKVVSI
+203 VSTSRSFVGKVISI

-224 FEGWIPIEDGHNLN
+224 FEGWIPVDDGHNLN

-249 EDVRLTW
+249 DDVRLTW
-256 WHMLINN
+256 WHMLITN

-273 WAGSMVSNTQ
+273 WAGSMVSNTA
-283 TVNSGDKGPDACMS
+283 TTNSGDLGPDACMS
-297 SITRIT
+297 SVTRIT

-317 GGTNDAARDVP
+317 GGTNDAARNVP
-328 MGTFDPGKFQQV
+328 MGTFDPSKFQQV

-369 IIAMTPTWTTS
+369 IIAITPTWTTS
-380 YYTPQRLDAVV
+380 YYTPQRLNEVA
-391 KMIKEVCDYFGVAVV
+391 KMIEEVCDYYGVAVV

-414 QNNLDKMLGDG
+414 RNNLDKTLGDG
-425 IHPSAIGMEMI
+425 IHPSALGMEMI

-479 GRPYTAQLTGD
+479 GRPYTAQLSGD
-490 LSKIGVKMGGNDVTS
+490 LSKIGVKMGGDDVTA

-511 TGQIHIPEVTGDIN
+511 TGQIHIPEVTGDVH
-525 IDESVEHEVVQTT
+525 IDESVEHEVIETT
-538 WYIDHTQNKAKFTS
+538 WYIDHTRNKSKFTS

-566 NPVYSQLI
+566 NPAYSQLV

-603 SGEVIAKVTATIPAA
+603 SGEVIATVTATIPAA
-618 SKKLAVIYFPEV
+618 SKQLAVIYFPEV
-630 TLKDGE
+630 TLKEGE
-636 YLSLFSQEDDNIQ
+636 YLSLFSQEDANIQ
-649 FYYTSTGVE
+649 FYYTSTAVE
-658 DASGVMDNGFYTRL
+658 DASGVVDNGFYTRL
-672 PILYGSGTSWSLAD
+672 PILYGSGINWSLAD
-686 MSCLGWSFGYTDQFA
+686 MSCLGWSFGYTNHCA
-701 GKKMTCVGD
+701 GKKVTCVGD

-721 YWSIID
+721 YWSILD
-727 ETLKPLSMTGMGVG
+727 DTLELESMTGMGVA

-746 ATSDYG
+746 ATSDYK

-759 RRYTSIPESDIIT
+759 NRYKSIPDSDIIT

-783 TPMGTIDDMEDKSFY
+783 TPMGTIDDTEDVSFY

-809 KAHPDAQLVWITPT
+809 KAHPDALLVWMTPT
-823 HRYGFGTSKILGTK
+823 HRYGFGTSKMLGTA
-837 FTYDYLP
+837 FTYDHLP
-844 NGRGYSLGDYV
+844 NGRGYSLDDYV
-855 DVIKEVCE
+855 DAIKEVCD
-863 KYSVPV
+863 KYDVPV
-869 IDLFALSGMDPSL
+869 IDLFTLSGMDPSL
-882 SEVRSTYMP
+882 SEVRSQYMP
-891 DGLHPNAAGHE
+891 DGLHLNSAGHE
-902 KIAAIIID
+902 KIAAI
-910 ALKDIVG
+910 VG
-917 GAYKNGGSTENTNN
+917 ASLNYMVR
-931 STGEW
+931 